1 VRLVCHV
8 MEEHAP
14 SFMPVTHVVV
24 QLRGRSIVAE
34 PPPMAPPPYVGVV
47 YASIAAT
54 AAATAA
60 NAGGDLAGA
69 ALAAGRPA
77 GLAAGARSVMSSARL
92 CCRSDFGGQRVRG
105 NQDPRCH
112 RDKTSRPCG

>member
-1 VRLVCHV
+1 MVCHV

-34 PPPMAPPPYVGVV
+34 PPPMAPAPRVGVV
-47 YASIAAT
+47 HASIAAT

-77 GLAAGARSVMSSARL
+77 GLAAGARSVICAPLSTL
-92 CCRSDFGGQRVRG
+92 L
-105 NQDPRCH
+105 
-112 RDKTSRPCG
+112 

>member
-1 VRLVCHV
+1 LVCHV
-8 MEEHAP
+8 MEERAP

-34 PPPMAPPPYVGVV
+34 PPPTAPASYVGVV

-77 GLAAGARSVMSSARL
+77 GLAAGARSVICS
-92 CCRSDFGGQRVRG
+92 CRSDFGGNGG
-105 NQDPRCH
+105 NQDILDATATKPR
-112 RDKTSRPCG
+112 TPCGIG

>member
-8 MEEHAP
+8 MEERAP

-34 PPPMAPPPYVGVV
+34 PPPTAPASYVGVV

-77 GLAAGARSVMSSARL
+77 GLAAGARSVICAPLSTL
-92 CCRSDFGGQRVRG
+92 L
-105 NQDPRCH
+105 
-112 RDKTSRPCG
+112 